1 MNNKFYCVFNQLEG
15 LSAQHWSAK
24 SWWLRGKRCK
34 DAFKKHRGASRGNM
48 AEERG
53 GGGGWEGSSVI
64 DKCEGE
70 TWNDMS
76 YKTHKR
82 NKNPLEY
89 LSLEMV

>member
-1 MNNKFYCVFNQLEG
+1 MHSIEAPNHGGYEVKGAKTPLRNIEAPLEEIWRRKE
-15 LSAQHWSAK
+15 A
-24 SWWLRGKRCK
+24 
-34 DAFKKHRGASRGNM
+34 
-48 AEERG
+48 